1 MGAIISRFRKKKT
14 TIEQL
19 DDIEQKIKS
28 IEKFQKETEQQFR
41 RVIGKLVLSSI
52 LVYIAALAVYYYYFS
67 PDTFKE
73 NIFKFMPLLIFP
85 VAIYLTRR
93 ILSWYYKRKL
103 AKNETSLK
111 SLKVTKKKMLDEV
124 MDKEV
129 YKVAKEILEKFAPEQ
144 LNKDSVKP
152 IIKNEK
158 SIVPI
163 NSRSDMVAR
172 QRIVPTPVNRFN
184 GTTPLPDVAFQAVP
198 NSNQLQPRLSLPR
211 PVLPRNR
218 GAFDKL
224 IDMVIGDGPGNRYA
238 LICRMCSS
246 HNGMALKHEFEYLAF
261 RCAYCLQWNPARK
274 QRPHAPNLRSD
285 TGSQDESDA
294 NNSEIDLV
302 DTSGVSSVLKSDHD
316 EKSVPQSDEGTINQD
331 QLLDNSEKPENSPTD
346 AEKETVESVPDL
358 IGSFD
363 MTTLKAAVDEADK
376 SPLESEN
383 ESQAIESDSNTSPD
397 SKPSLR

>member
-1 MGAIISRFRKKKT
+1 MGIIISRFRKKKT
-14 TIEQL
+14 AIEQL
-19 DDIEQKIKS
+19 EDIDQKIKS
-28 IEKFQKETEQQFR
+28 IEKFQKDTEQQFR

-52 LVYIAALAVYYYYFS
+52 LVYIVALVVYYYYFS
-67 PDTFKE
+67 PHTFKE

-93 ILSWYYKRKL
+93 LLSWYFKRKL

-111 SLKVTKKKMLDEV
+111 TLQVTKKKMLDEV

-144 LNKDSVKP
+144 LRKEMAKP
-152 IIKNEK
+152 VNANLN
-158 SIVPI
+158 SIMPI
-163 NSRSDMVAR
+163 NSKPEMVAR
-172 QRIVPTPVNRFN
+172 HRIVNTPPKRFN
-184 GTTPLPDVAFQAVP
+184 GMSPQPEVAFETP
-198 NSNQLQPRLSLPR
+198 RNSNHQLQPKLSLPR

-274 QRPHAPNLRSD
+274 QRPHAPNLVSHG
-285 TGSQDESDA
+285 GSQDESDA
-294 NNSEIDLV
+294 NNSEIERVDGTLKGDDKENHDINNITLSDSTNSNGQAIDDLEKEASDG
-302 DTSGVSSVLKSDHD
+302 DTNDDEVKKDPTETIPDLMRPIDEKDSKSD
-316 EKSVPQSDEGTINQD
+316 SDE
-331 QLLDNSEKPENSPTD
+331 TD
-346 AEKETVESVPDL
+346 EPATKLEAIEKE
-358 IGSFD
+358 
-363 MTTLKAAVDEADK
+363 
-376 SPLESEN
+376 
-383 ESQAIESDSNTSPD
+383 SNVSPD
-397 SKPSLR
+397 SESNQ